1 MGPILGR
8 GPTAQRP
15 RGLLA
20 QCVHGG
26 ATMWEVVGYVLGVAA
41 LDSDGEAV
49 AATMLTDA
57 ALNGRKD
64 QRRHGPLIERWWGPV
79 GNREG

>member
-1 MGPILGR
+1 MGPILGP

-20 QCVHGG
+20 QCVHGSV
-26 ATMWEVVGYVLGVAA
+26 TTWEVVGYVLGVAA

-49 AATMLTDA
+49 AATVLTDA
-57 ALNGRKD
+57 ELNGRKD
-64 QRRHGPLIERWWGPV
+64 QRRHGALIARWRGPV
-79 GNREG
+79 GNGEG